1 MHSHTEPEIRK
12 SFINCSKGASQR
24 INIPQ
29 DLLRTDWESQIFLGW
44 YDPKSPRAGYVVAET
59 EDGLRGLV
67 LEKSAQKATGGARM
81 CQICLTLHPASGVS
95 LVSIQRSKSAKER
108 YSTVGTYV
116 CSDLAC
122 SDYTLGRR
130 KPDGVRQM
138 EETMDVAERAERTLA
153 NMRGLIQRVAEAVG
167 A

>member
-1 MHSHTEPEIRK
+1 MHPHTESEIRK

-29 DLLRTDWESQIFLGW
+29 EVLHTDWESQIFLGW

-59 EDGLRGLV
+59 ENGLRGLV
-67 LEKSAQKATGGARM
+67 LEKSPQKATGGARM

-95 LVSIQRSKSAKER
+95 LVSIQRSKSAKDR
-108 YSTVGTYV
+108 YNTVGTYV

-138 EETMDVAERAERTLA
+138 EETMGVEERAERTLA
-153 NMRGLIQRVAEAVG
+153 NMRGLIQRVAEAMG
-167 A
+167 R